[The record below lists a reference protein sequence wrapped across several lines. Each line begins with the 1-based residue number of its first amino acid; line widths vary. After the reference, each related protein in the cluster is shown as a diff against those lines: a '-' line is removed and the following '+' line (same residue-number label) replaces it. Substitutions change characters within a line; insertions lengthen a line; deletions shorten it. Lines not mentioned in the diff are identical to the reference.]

1 MPVTIQYMSASSES
15 DMSKDSL
22 DINDDEYYDSYNN
35 YDDEDDFAE
44 FLSFGGDYQNHNLNI
59 GSVEQPW
66 TVYLERMKIRHY

>member
-1 MPVTIQYMSASSES
+1 MSASSES

-22 DINDDEYYDSYNN
+22 DIDDDGYFDSYI

-44 FLSFGGDYQNHNLNI
+44 SLAFDGGYQNHNLNII

-66 TVYLERMKIRHY
+66 TVYLESRDGARG